1 MKLFRN
7 FVPSKTL
14 TMSRIEDSQ
23 SQNQQYEDAL
33 RKNVASGIICWYC
46 EHSEHNL
53 ADKSCEYHLHLY
65 KTIARD
71 YFHGRKVGY
80 KEITIPISR
89 CQNCKKTHQKRN
101 RLRSKLI
108 FFSSIIA
115 VAIFSLLVYLYA
127 KEDPLMGYFWAI
139 GGGIFLGYIIGLI
152 LYYTAF
158 SKRFDK
164 SSVKI
169 KDETEV
175 WDHPM
180 VSELKKEGWST
191 TQPSP

>member
-1 MKLFRN
+1 M
-7 FVPSKTL
+7 
-14 TMSRIEDSQ
+14 
-23 SQNQQYEDAL
+23 
-33 RKNVASGIICWYC
+33 
-46 EHSEHNL
+46 
-53 ADKSCEYHLHLY
+53 
-65 KTIARD
+65 
-71 YFHGRKVGY
+71 
-80 KEITIPISR
+80 
-89 CQNCKKTHQKRN
+89 
-101 RLRSKLI
+101 
-108 FFSSIIA
+108 
-115 VAIFSLLVYLYA
+115 AIFSLLVYLYA